1 MSCVRPQHPNAALH
15 ARQRRRMVVLLVE
28 QHWGCRCPDCKL
40 TPVSVWGSAATT
52 VGLPVGPGDRARI
65 DEPER
70 SGGSVPT
77 YSPKASE
84 IERDWHVVDA
94 DGAVLGRLA
103 SEVAQILR
111 GKHKPN
117 FTPFLKTGDFV
128 IVVNAS
134 KVCLTG
140 NKETAKVYWRHSGY
154 PGGLRKESVREVRA
168 KYPERLVQRAVAGML
183 PKNKLGRQL
192 TTRLKVYSGADH
204 PHQAQ
209 QPKPWAI

>member
-1 MSCVRPQHPNAALH
+1 MDTRTYVPKADGLSHEWYVMDAAGRTLGQV
-15 ARQRRRMVVLLVE
+15 ATM
-28 QHWGCRCPDCKL
+28 
-40 TPVSVWGSAATT
+40 AAT
-52 VGLPVGPGDRARI
+52 L
-65 DEPER
+65 
-70 SGGSVPT
+70 
-77 YSPKASE
+77 
-84 IERDWHVVDA
+84 
-94 DGAVLGRLA
+94 
-103 SEVAQILR
+103 LR

-192 TTRLKVYSGADH
+192 TTRLKVYAGADH